1 MTAMTTTGTRGD
13 RRVSGSKKK
22 RRRPDYRAPGSS
34 PEVAAES
41 SPAAP
46 SGARGT
52 GGILG
57 SLFRSSPGDSPYPK
71 LRVSFERAVLAVCSS
86 PAIMLSIAALVFVL
100 RLALVLLGVPAR
112 GSVFAAV
119 LALPPVGTVLDL
131 QAAGTVF
138 GDATGFLIAPAFLL
152 VRSLILAVL
161 TGMIVESLLTG
172 RVTGRGAL
180 GGLRAFPPIF
190 GVGII
195 ELGSVFMGSL
205 IIGFTGLG
213 LLGVVLV
220 LVAILFAFGYA
231 PVISVREPRGLQWIA
246 RKSIRAA
253 RIPGSQNVFLALIYT
268 ILALVILPVLIPGG
282 QVVAVN
288 PGVATWIGI
297 LLVSLFHVVFLAVYC
312 HRYLYAEDEIPG
324 PPEPRRRS

>member
-1 MTAMTTTGTRGD
+1 MTTTGTRGD

-34 PEVAAES
+34 PEAAGS
-41 SPAAP
+41 SRPAP

-57 SLFRSSPGDSPYPK
+57 SLFRGSPGDSPYPK
-71 LRVSFERAVLAVCSS
+71 LRISFERAVLAVCSS
-86 PAIMLSIAALVFVL
+86 PAIMLSIAALVFLL
-100 RLALVLLGVPAR
+100 RLVLVLLGVPAR

-161 TGMIVESLLTG
+161 TGMIVESLRTG
-172 RVTGRGAL
+172 RVTARGAL
-180 GGLRAFPPIF
+180 GGLRALPPIF

-253 RIPGSQNVFLALIYT
+253 RIPGSQNIFLALIYT

-282 QVVAVN
+282 QAVAVN
-288 PGVATWIGI
+288 PSVATWIGI
-297 LLVSLFHVVFLAVYC
+297 LLVNLFHVVFLAVYC
-312 HRYLYAEDEIPG
+312 HRYLYAEDEIPD
-324 PPEPRRRS
+324 PPEARSRS

>member
-1 MTAMTTTGTRGD
+1 MTAMATTGTHGD
-13 RRVSGSKKK
+13 RRMSGNKKK
-22 RRRPDYRAPGSS
+22 RRRTDYRAPGTGPEEAGSS
-34 PEVAAES
+34 R
-41 SPAAP
+41 PAPTRARAP
-46 SGARGT
+46 

-57 SLFRSSPGDSPYPK
+57 SLFRGAPGDSPYPK
-71 LRVSFERAVLAVCSS
+71 LRSSFERAVLAVCSS
-86 PAIMLSIAALVFVL
+86 PAIMVSIAVLVFAL
-100 RLALVLLGVPAR
+100 RLFLVLLGVPAR

-131 QAAGTVF
+131 QAAGTIF
-138 GDATGFLIAPAFLL
+138 GDATGFVIAPAFLL
-152 VRSLILAVL
+152 VRSVVLAVL
-161 TGMIVESLLTG
+161 TGMIVESLRTR
-172 RVTGRGAL
+172 RVSARGAL
-180 GGLRAFPPIF
+180 GGLRALPPIF
-190 GVGII
+190 GVGVIQ
-195 ELGSVFMGSL
+195 LGSVFMGSL

-231 PVISVREPRGLQWIA
+231 PAISVREPRGLQWVA

-282 QVVAVN
+282 QEIAVN
-288 PGVATWIGI
+288 PGVATWISI
-297 LLVSLFHVVFLAVYC
+297 LLVNLFHVVFLAVYS
-312 HRYLYAEDEIPG
+312 HRYLYAEADIPD

>member
-1 MTAMTTTGTRGD
+1 
-13 RRVSGSKKK
+13 
-22 RRRPDYRAPGSS
+22 
-34 PEVAAES
+34 
-41 SPAAP
+41 
-46 SGARGT
+46 
-52 GGILG
+52 
-57 SLFRSSPGDSPYPK
+57 
-71 LRVSFERAVLAVCSS
+71 
-86 PAIMLSIAALVFVL
+86 MLSIAALVFAL
-100 RLALVLLGVPAR
+100 RLVLVLLGVPAR

-161 TGMIVESLLTG
+161 TGMIVESLRTG
-172 RVTGRGAL
+172 RVSARGAL
-180 GGLRAFPPIF
+180 GGLRALPPIF

-297 LLVSLFHVVFLAVYC
+297 LLVNLFHVVFLAVYC
-312 HRYLYAEDEIPG
+312 HRYLYAEDEIPD

>member
-13 RRVSGSKKK
+13 RRVSGSKRK

-34 PEVAAES
+34 PEAAAGS
-41 SPAAP
+41 SRPAQ

-57 SLFRSSPGDSPYPK
+57 SLFRGSPGDSPYPK
-71 LRVSFERAVLAVCSS
+71 LRISFERAVLAVCSS
-86 PAIMLSIAALVFVL
+86 PAIMLSIAALVFAL
-100 RLALVLLGVPAR
+100 RLVLVLLGVPAR

-161 TGMIVESLLTG
+161 TGMIVESLRTG
-172 RVTGRGAL
+172 RVSARGAL
-180 GGLRAFPPIF
+180 GGLRALPPIF

-297 LLVSLFHVVFLAVYC
+297 LLVNLFHVVFLAVYC
-312 HRYLYAEDEIPG
+312 HRYLYAEDEIPD